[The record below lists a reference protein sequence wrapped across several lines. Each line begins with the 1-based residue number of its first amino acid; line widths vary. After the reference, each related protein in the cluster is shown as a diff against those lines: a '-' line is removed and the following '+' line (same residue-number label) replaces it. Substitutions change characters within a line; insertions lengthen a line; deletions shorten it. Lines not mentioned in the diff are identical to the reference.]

1 MARTALR
8 TTAQCTTAAKQGD
21 PQAIASLLGAVFRP
35 HRITPKVGLRKQDHL
50 LYVAL
55 ESAQATDPDAL
66 LPLLKEALLN
76 LSLPWLK
83 AAEVSGRLPG
93 QAGPL
98 WWQALLFQTQ
108 ASLDSSPRA
117 PVSVSATPPIHID
130 MGEEFEGEIL
140 VGDHRHQA
148 FYTYTHTLEH
158 GGVLNVAAPPQVRPC
173 PTPIDRR
180 PQPFQNLL
188 DRNAII
194 PTLVQAL
201 QSAQSIELCGAAGV
215 GKTALL
221 RYLVYDSQVTAAF
234 SDGVVYVSE
243 HPQLAKDVLQA
254 LHETFYESSAPY
266 KPSDIQVQQ
275 ALSDKQVLIVLD
287 NLNLGKS
294 DLDWLMAAAPSAV
307 FIVGSPAQG
316 DWQDGADTLTG
327 VTLTGLPWDDSL
339 TLVKQSLGRSLSPSE
354 QIAVRVLWTSLSG
367 HPLQL
372 RRIAA
377 QVKAQKQ
384 SLVTLATPVNADT
397 PVSLLPRIMGGLPRS
412 HQHLLAL
419 LGALAGSALTSAQAA
434 DIAALPD
441 AEAILSELHELYLIE
456 KNTAPVNHSSA
467 ENAPTVYRL
476 CPDLIEPC
484 QQSWPPE
491 PWLSS
496 ALECFTHQATID
508 PAGQHTFQSTDTLQY
523 LSDWS
528 AQIGYWQDCFALSRV
543 LDARLSLQGRWGQW
557 QQVLEQSLQ
566 GAQHTDDR
574 AVEAWSL
581 HQLGTRALG
590 EGEITTAETALT
602 RALRLREALGD
613 QAGAAVTRHNL
624 GLLVSPLVSPV
635 PMAATPIS
643 APAPRWPKLKTT
655 LIAVLAA
662 AGVISLLAGIAAMQW
677 LSRPAK
683 PAALDLSAERLVFGE
698 RELNTPSTPQTLTLT
713 NTGNRPLSVDSLV
726 VNGDGDFVIDKEDCI
741 SATSLDPAD
750 SCEVGIIFKP
760 STTGE
765 RTATVRLRAI
775 GNEYDIALT
784 GSGTSDAVPGVSFD
798 PSSLSFREL
807 FVGNA
812 KATRVTITNDGTA
825 SLSLETLAITGGQTA
840 ADFAIAQ
847 SGCIEVTLAPEASC
861 TLEIQFKPGGPGA
874 RYASLTVKS
883 NTDTDAT
890 LPLSGIG
897 TQQPGPIAADDSAA
911 TQVNQ
916 PITLDVLTNDRDPAG
931 GSLTLTSVAPP
942 KTGRAKMNDDNT
954 VTYSPGAEAT
964 QDQFSYTVRN
974 AQGEI
979 AKATVSVTVK
989 AAPTPAATA
998 TSNRPPIANNDQA
1011 QTAQGTAVTLP
1022 VLANDRDPDQ
1032 GDQIEIAA
1040 LDGDTPSGASIGNNG
1055 DGTLT
1060 YRPAPAFTGIDR
1072 FTYTIRDRNGATT
1085 PATVEITVNGPP
1097 PPTARDDN
1105 AQTLPGQPVTIQ
1117 ILANDQGDD
1126 VAIASL
1132 DRVGLSGGGV
1142 SNNGDGTV
1150 NYTPPSD
1157 FNGVDTF
1164 TYTTRNRAGGISE
1177 PATVSV
1183 QVTGINRPPV
1193 ANGDS
1198 NDYRYTGRP
1207 GPVLINVLANDSDP
1221 DSDSATL
1228 RVESVTQGQYT
1239 QVQISADRRAVIY
1252 TMTLPPRQDSPNG
1265 LPDSFT
1271 YTIRD
1276 ADGAVS
1282 EPATVTLFGYYP
1294 APPTP
1299 NSPPSP

>member
-8 TTAQCTTAAKQGD
+8 TTAQCTAAAKQGD
-21 PQAIASLLGAVFRP
+21 PQAIASLLGNVFRP

-76 LSLPWLK
+76 MSLPWLR

-98 WWQALLFQTQ
+98 WWQVLLFQTQ
-108 ASLDSSPRA
+108 ASIDSPSRA
-117 PVSVSATPPIHID
+117 LVSVAETPLVHID
-130 MGEEFEGEIL
+130 MGEDVEGEIL

-158 GGVLNVAAPPQVRPC
+158 GGVLNVAAPPQVRPR

-180 PQPFQNLL
+180 PQPFHKWLN
-188 DRNAII
+188 RHAII
-194 PTLVQAL
+194 LTIVQAL

-221 RYLVYDSQVTAAF
+221 RYLVYDSQVMAAF

-243 HPQLAKDVLQA
+243 HPRLAKDLLQA
-254 LHETFYESSAPY
+254 LHEVFYESSAPY

-275 ALSDKQVLIVLD
+275 ALRDKRVLIVLD
-287 NLNLGKS
+287 DLNLGES
-294 DLDWLMAAAPSAV
+294 DLDWLMTAVPSAV
-307 FIVGSPAQG
+307 FIVGALAPSY
-316 DWQDGADTLTG
+316 WHDGTETLTG
-327 VTLTGLPWDDSL
+327 VTLTGLPWEDSL
-339 TLVKQSLGRSLSPSE
+339 TLVKQALGRSLSPSE
-354 QIAVRVLWTSLSG
+354 QIAVRVLWTSLAG
-367 HPLQL
+367 HPLQF

-384 SLVTLATPVNADT
+384 SLATLATPVNGET
-397 PVSLLPRIMGGLPRS
+397 SVSLWQRIMGVLPRS

-434 DIAALPD
+434 DIAALPN

-456 KNTAPVNHSSA
+456 KNTAPVNHPTA
-467 ENAPTVYRL
+467 ESAPTVYRL

-496 ALECFTHQATID
+496 ALEYFTQQATID
-508 PAGQHTFQSTDTLQY
+508 PAGQRTFQSTDTLQY

-528 AQIGYWQDCFALSRV
+528 AQVGYWQDCFALSRV

-566 GAQHTDDR
+566 GAQHTGAR

-590 EGEITTAETALT
+590 EGEVTTAESALT
-602 RALRLREALGD
+602 RALHLREALGD
-613 QAGAAVTRHNL
+613 QAGAALTRHNL
-624 GLLVSPLVSPV
+624 GLLISPLVSPA
-635 PMAATPIS
+635 PMAAAPIS
-643 APAPRWPKLKTT
+643 VPAPRWPKLKTT

-662 AGVISLLAGIAAMQW
+662 AGVISLLSGIMALQW

-698 RELNTPSTPQTLTLT
+698 RELNTPSAPQTLTLT

-726 VNGDGDFVIDKEDCI
+726 VNGDGDFVIDKEDCTF
-741 SATSLDPAD
+741 ATSLDPAD
-750 SCEVGIIFKP
+750 SCEVAIVFKP
-760 STTGE
+760 STTGA
-765 RTATVRLRAI
+765 RTATIRLRAI

-798 PSSLSFREL
+798 PSSLSFKEL

-825 SLSLETLAITGGQTA
+825 PLSLETLAITGGQTA

-847 SGCIEVTLAPEASC
+847 SGCIEATLDPEASC

-883 NTDTDAT
+883 NAEGDAT
-890 LPLSGIG
+890 LSLTGIG
-897 TQQPGPIAADDSAA
+897 TQQPAPIAADDSAT

-942 KTGRAKMNDDNT
+942 KTGRVRVNDDNT
-954 VTYSPGAEAT
+954 LTYSPGAEAT
-964 QDQFSYTVRN
+964 QDRFSYTVRN
-974 AQGEI
+974 ARGEI
-979 AKATVSVTVK
+979 AKATVSVTVE
-989 AAPTPAATA
+989 AVPSSAPAPAATA
-998 TSNRPPIANNDQA
+998 TPNRPPIANNDRA
-1011 QTAQGTAVTLP
+1011 QTAQGTAVTLQ
-1022 VLANDRDPDQ
+1022 VLANDRDPDE

-1040 LDGDTPSGASIGNNG
+1040 LEGETPSGASIGNNG

-1072 FTYTIRDRNGATT
+1072 FTYTIRDRGGATT

-1097 PPTARDDN
+1097 PPTARDDS

-1126 VAIASL
+1126 IAIASL
-1132 DRVGLSGGGV
+1132 DRVGVSGGGV

-1164 TYTTRNRAGGISE
+1164 TYTTRNRAGGTSE

-1183 QVTGINRPPV
+1183 QVT
-1193 ANGDS
+1193 
-1198 NDYRYTGRP
+1198 
-1207 GPVLINVLANDSDP
+1207 
-1221 DSDSATL
+1221 
-1228 RVESVTQGQYT
+1228 
-1239 QVQISADRRAVIY
+1239 
-1252 TMTLPPRQDSPNG
+1252 
-1265 LPDSFT
+1265 
-1271 YTIRD
+1271 
-1276 ADGAVS
+1276 
-1282 EPATVTLFGYYP
+1282 
-1294 APPTP
+1294 
-1299 NSPPSP
+1299 